1 MNTKTHES
9 LTIKQLV
16 KELKS
21 EIRACKKDMKEYHS
35 NSVEDI
41 MTMDVEDLA
50 SNGEAFD
57 RGFIRGC
64 EIALSY
70 LK

>member
-9 LTIKQLV
+9 LTIKQV
-16 KELKS
+16 AKELKG
-21 EIRACKKDMKEYHS
+21 EIRACKKDMKEYHDHT
-35 NSVEDI
+35 VIEI
-41 MTMDVEDLA
+41 MELLETEDLTQ
-50 SNGEAFD
+50 SEAFD

-64 EIALSY
+64 EVALSY

>member
-1 MNTKTHES
+1 MKKKIHES
-9 LTIKQLV
+9 LTIKQLA

-41 MTMDVEDLA
+41 MTMEVEDLT
-50 SNGEAFD
+50 SNEAFD
-57 RGFIRGC
+57 RGFIRGY
-64 EIALSY
+64 EVALSY

>member
-1 MNTKTHES
+1 MNKKTHES

-21 EIRACKKDMKEYHS
+21 EMRACKKDMRQYHD
-35 NSVEDI
+35 NTVEDI
-41 MTMDVEDLA
+41 MADEVDNLT
-50 SNGEAFD
+50 SNEAFD
-57 RGFIRGC
+57 RGFIRGL

-70 LK
+70 IK